1 MKTFLALYRYVDDL
15 ERAVEALRER
25 GIHSLHVLSPVPL
38 PELEDRLIPRPANV
52 RWYTLLGAIAGI
64 SSALALTIWTSVS
77 WPVVIGG
84 KPIVSIPPYIIITFE
99 LMVLFGSIMNLLG
112 LFARAKLPRRFPRI
126 PYHPAVTDDRF
137 ALVVD
142 IPPEGGEE
150 IQQVLQS
157 TGAEEVHHVS

>member
-1 MKTFLALYRYVDDL
+1 MTTLLALFRYVDDL
-15 ERAVEALRER
+15 ERAVEDLQER
-25 GIHSLHVLSPVPL
+25 GIQALHVLSPVPL

-52 RWYTLLGAIAGI
+52 RWYTLIGALSGI
-64 SSALALTIWTSVS
+64 SAALALTIWTSVS

-112 LFARAKLPRRFPRI
+112 LFARAKLPRRFPRL

-142 IPPEGGEE
+142 VPGEVSQE
-150 IQQVLQS
+150 VKDVLQS
-157 TGAEEVHHVS
+157 SGAEEVHHVA